1 MAPSLLRSVPHGDGD
16 FASHY
21 DSIEASCWMVLD
33 GTVKAPD
40 LLRFLTRLV
49 RDVTQKADPRRA
61 QAESLSFRIP
71 LVS

>member
-1 MAPSLLRSVPHGDGD
+1 
-16 FASHY
+16 
-21 DSIEASCWMVLD
+21 VLD